1 MRLTLPSLLRQGPFR
16 NFWLGQTIS
25 VMGDQVTSLALPI
38 VAVLVLKADPAQMGL
53 LTAASLLPHL
63 FFSLPAGVWLDR
75 VHQRRRLM
83 IVVDFLRAA
92 LIATVPLAFL
102 GGWLSMTHLFLLA
115 FAVGT
120 LSVAF
125 DISWSTL
132 FVAVAKRDEFVQ
144 ANSLLNGSRS
154 LSGVAGPSIGGALIH
169 FLGAP
174 FAMVIDSVS
183 FIASAFFLAR
193 VKAVE
198 PPVEHQPG
206 SLRSQLASGL
216 SFILRDEIMRPTVLS
231 AATLN
236 LFNFGFQAL
245 FILYVTTYLGVD
257 PGLLGLALGAGAVG
271 AVIGALTASRIG
283 RRLGLGPAFV
293 LGLII
298 FPAALILVPLAGGPL
313 PLILAALFT
322 MEFVAGFGVM
332 ILDINA
338 GAIIPARTPDRIR
351 SRVTGAFRFI
361 NMGIRPIGALLGGY
375 LGTVIGVR
383 ETLFVVTIASLL
395 GVLWLVGT
403 PVWRLH
409 DMPEVAQID

>member
-1 MRLTLPSLLRQGPFR
+1 MPLTLPALLRQPPFR

-25 VMGDQVTSLALPI
+25 VFGDQITSLALPI
-38 VAVLVLKADPAQMGL
+38 VAVLVLHADPGAMGL

-75 VHQRRRLM
+75 VHRRRRLM
-83 IVVDFLRAA
+83 IIVDLLRAA
-92 LIATVPLAFL
+92 LIVTVPLAFV

-132 FVAVAKRDEFVQ
+132 FVAVAKRDEYVQ

-174 FAMVIDSVS
+174 MAMLTDALS
-183 FIASAFFLAR
+183 FIASAFFLTR
-193 VKAVE
+193 VDAVE

-206 SLRSQLASGL
+206 SLRAQLSSGL
-216 SFILRDEIMRPTVLS
+216 SFILHDEIMRPTVLS

-271 AVIGALTASRIG
+271 AVVGALTASRIG

-293 LGLII
+293 AGLII
-298 FPAALILVPLAGGPL
+298 FPAALILVPVAGGPM
-313 PLILAALFT
+313 PLVLAALFT
-322 MEFVAGFGVM
+322 MEFVGGFGVM

-361 NMGIRPIGALLGGY
+361 NMGIRPIGALIGGY
-375 LGTVIGVR
+375 LGGVLGVR
-383 ETLFVVTIASLL
+383 ETLLLVTIASLT

-403 PVWRLH
+403 PVWRLK
-409 DMPEVAQID
+409 DMPDVAQID

>member
-1 MRLTLPSLLRQGPFR
+1 MRLTLPSLLRQAPFR

-38 VAVLVLKADPAQMGL
+38 VAVLVLNADPAQMGL
-53 LTAASLLPHL
+53 LTAAPLLPHL

-75 VHQRRRLM
+75 VHHRRRLM
-83 IVVDFLRAA
+83 IVVDLLRAA

-132 FVAVAKRDEFVQ
+132 FVALARRDEFVQ

-174 FAMVIDSVS
+174 IAMLTDALS
-183 FIASAFFLAR
+183 FIASAFFLTR
-193 VKAVE
+193 VTAVE

-257 PGLLGLALGAGAVG
+257 PGVLGLALGAGAIG
-271 AVIGALTASRIG
+271 AVVGALTASRIG

-298 FPAALILVPLAGGPL
+298 FPAALILVPLAGGPMAL
-313 PLILAALFT
+313 VLAALFT
-322 MEFVAGFGVM
+322 MEFVGGFGVM

-375 LGTVIGVR
+375 MGSVLGVR

-403 PVWRLH
+403 PVWRLK